1 MNDLVLE
8 PDINMFSPD
17 DDLVEP
23 VAHQIEPDIN
33 MFTPEDDPGTHNS
46 SIKYYYMNKNRVL
59 QDKNTGML

>member
-23 VAHQIEPDIN
+23 GAHQIEPDIN
-33 MFTPEDDPGTHNS
+33 MFSPEDDLVEPGTQSHNS
-46 SIKYYYMNKNRVL
+46 SLNCYFI
-59 QDKNTGML
+59 